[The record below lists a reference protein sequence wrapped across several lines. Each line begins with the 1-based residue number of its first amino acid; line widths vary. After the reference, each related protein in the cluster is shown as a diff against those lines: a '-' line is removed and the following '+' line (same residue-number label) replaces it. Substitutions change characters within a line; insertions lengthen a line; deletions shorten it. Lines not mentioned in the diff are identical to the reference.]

1 MFENVIVLKILKM
14 LYAKCKIA
22 GVNGREFRYD
32 ELVRLSKKVLPFITH
47 LYFDFRSLM

>member
-32 ELVRLSKKVLPFITH
+32 ELIRLSKK
-47 LYFDFRSLM
+47 SLAFYNSFVR